1 MRLQPNIYILHEVKT
16 YALRALLIIL
26 LSIIAVVGLYLLW
39 KGIFWLFDWMNKM
52 EEPMARQRHP
62 RGAMLEKKIKELL

>member
-1 MRLQPNIYILHEVKT
+1 MT

-26 LSIIAVVGLYLLW
+26 LSLIVVVGLYLLW

-52 EEPMARQRHP
+52 EEQMARQRHP
-62 RGAMLEKKIKELL
+62 RGAML